1 MAEKKVLTEEEAQEM
16 LELYYQRPLFE
27 ATVLLKLVRRIQP
40 QAVFLWAVLFFENG
54 RCYAVSLKPR
64 PSLREGVKAQ
74 MQIRTTCA
82 ICLTVTRHITTRAG
96 VQSGA
101 LRRNLA

>member
-1 MAEKKVLTEEEAQEM
+1 M
-16 LELYYQRPLFE
+16 LERYYQRPLFE
-27 ATVLLKLVRRIQP
+27 ATVLLKLARRIQP
-40 QAVFLWAVLFFENG
+40 QAVFLWAVAVFLWAVLFFENG